1 MNATKLRELADAMR
15 GEMRMGITAQRLAV
29 LTLDALD
36 TIVAES
42 DGFEMVPGRRVRRTG
57 EAILRETAVLLLE
70 DIEIAISRRDTRE
83 RKLAIITTALRR
95 FYSRYVG
102 G

>member
-1 MNATKLRELADAMR
+1 MNVNKLRELVDAMR

-29 LTLDALD
+29 LTVDALD
-36 TIVAES
+36 TIIA
-42 DGFEMVPGRRVRRTG
+42 DIDLVPGRRVTRTG
-57 EAILRETAVLLLE
+57 EAVMRETAILLLE
-70 DIEIAISRRDTRE
+70 DIERSIRHGDGRE
-83 RKLAIITTALRR
+83 QKLAVISTALRR